1 MVPLRTHGAY
11 GNLSDLGTGPAGIEY
26 RRPSVPTMKERR
38 QLLMEKE
45 MGGEGL
51 ICLNQSGQMG
61 AVSVAHYLLVIVLIH
76 GLVLSQTCFTLTGFF
91 AAARLEP
98 SSESGKPYNISAR
111 VSKDPPP
118 PSPRPNVP
126 LRSGFISP
134 EPPPP

>member
-11 GNLSDLGTGPAGIEY
+11 GNLSDLGTGPAGIEC
-26 RRPSVPTMKERR
+26 RRVSVPTMKERR
-38 QLLMEKE
+38 QLLAE
-45 MGGEGL
+45 L
-51 ICLNQSGQMG
+51 GQMG

-76 GLVLSQTCFTLTGFF
+76 GLVLSQTCFTLTWFF

-98 SSESGKPYNISAR
+98 SSQSGKPYNISVR